1 MGETP
6 TFASAAP
13 VLKVDGNRVADL
25 ARDLVRL
32 DIEESTEGLRTFTG
46 HLLGSAPRVE
56 TSHDV
61 VEYLDGKVLDFG
73 KRLEVSL
80 GPPGNEK
87 IVFTGAVS
95 ALEVGFAEGD
105 APVVVVYAEDDL
117 MKLRL
122 TQRSATYLKAGDAD
136 LVRRIAS
143 DHGLSAEADVDGP
156 HVRRGP
162 AVQPERPGLPARAGP
177 PHPGRAVG
185 RRTASCTWPPGT
197 AGPAPRVT
205 HDPWQRPGLARP
217 PRPTSPSSAPRS
229 GCPGTTRRARR
240 AIDARGPS
248 GDRGGRDLR
257 RAHRSAD
264 PAAGVRRPARETSA

>member
-1 MGETP
+1 MADTP

-80 GPPGNEK
+80 GPSGNEK

-95 ALEVGFAEGD
+95 ALEVDFAEGD

-117 MKLRL
+117 MRLRM
-122 TQRSATYLKAGDAD
+122 TPAIGHVPEGSATPTWSGG
-136 LVRRIAS
+136 S
-143 DHGLSAEADVDGP
+143 P
-156 HVRRGP
+156 
-162 AVQPERPGLPARAGP
+162 
-177 PHPGRAVG
+177 
-185 RRTASCTWPPGT
+185 RTT
-197 AGPAPRVT
+197 V
-205 HDPWQRPGLARP
+205 
-217 PRPTSPSSAPRS
+217 
-229 GCPGTTRRARR
+229 
-240 AIDARGPS
+240 
-248 GDRGGRDLR
+248 
-257 RAHRSAD
+257 
-264 PAAGVRRPARETSA
+264 